1 MRGDLYVISAPS
13 GTGKTT
19 LCRMLLKQMN
29 DVSFSVSHTTRAP
42 RPGEV
47 DGIDYH
53 FVSREAFNAMIEQ
66 GAFLEWAEVHGHFYG
81 TSREGVFRQLED
93 GLDVLLDIDVQGARQ
108 VKKSFPEAV
117 MIFILPP
124 TFQELEQR
132 LRSRGTE
139 DEANLR
145 TRIENAKKEVLAAP
159 EYDYILI
166 NDILEEALD
175 DFKSIIKA
183 NRHKSK
189 RMVALPKV
197 KNMLIEAEEAVSEG

>member
-1 MRGDLYVISAPS
+1 VISAPS

-19 LCRMLLKQMN
+19 LCRMLLKQM
-29 DVSFSVSHTTRAP
+29 DRVVFSVSHTTRPP

-47 DGIDYH
+47 DGVDYH
-53 FVSREAFNAMIEQ
+53 FVTKEVFLSMIKQ

-81 TSREGVFRQLED
+81 TSKEGVLKQLAE

-108 VKKSFPEAV
+108 VKKSFPEAI

-124 TFQELEQR
+124 TFQELERR

-139 DEANLR
+139 DEASLKV
-145 TRIENAKKEVLAAP
+145 RIGNAKKEVLAAP

-166 NDILEEALD
+166 NDVLEEALD
-175 DFKSIIKA
+175 NFKSIIKA
-183 NRHKSK
+183 NRHKK
-189 RMVALPKV
+189 ERMVALPQV
-197 KNMLIEAEEAVSEG
+197 KKILIEAEKAAEER

>member
-1 MRGDLYVISAPS
+1 MISAPS

-19 LCRMLLKQMN
+19 LCRMLLKQM
-29 DVSFSVSHTTRAP
+29 DRVVFSVSHTTRPP

-47 DGIDYH
+47 DGVDYH
-53 FVSREAFNAMIEQ
+53 FVTKEVFLSMIKQ

-81 TSREGVFRQLED
+81 TSKEGVLKQLAE

-108 VKKSFPEAV
+108 VKKSFPEAI

-124 TFQELEQR
+124 TFQELERR

-139 DEANLR
+139 DEASLKV
-145 TRIENAKKEVLAAP
+145 RIGNAKKEVLAAP

-166 NDILEEALD
+166 NDVLEEALD
-175 DFKSIIKA
+175 NFKSIIKA
-183 NRHKSK
+183 NRHKK
-189 RMVALPKV
+189 ERMVALPQV
-197 KNMLIEAEEAVSEG
+197 KKILIEAEKAAEER

>member
-108 VKKSFPEAV
+108 VKKSFPGAV